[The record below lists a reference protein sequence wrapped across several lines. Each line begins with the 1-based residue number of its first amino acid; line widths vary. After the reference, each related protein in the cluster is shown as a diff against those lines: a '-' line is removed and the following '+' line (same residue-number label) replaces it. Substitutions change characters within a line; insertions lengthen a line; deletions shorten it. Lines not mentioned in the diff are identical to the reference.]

1 MDIDIFRISLT
12 LACPMDLRLYPL
24 DKQVCVLQIASYGWA
39 TDDLVYKWKD
49 VDPVQ
54 IVPGLHLPRFT
65 LEQYKSAYCNVIT
78 NTGEYS
84 CLKVE
89 LIFKRE
95 FSYYLITIYVP
106 CCMLVIVSWVSFWLD
121 QNAIPARLSLGVTT
135 LLTMSTQT
143 SGISAQ
149 LPPVSYTKAID
160 VWTGACQGF
169 VFCAL
174 LEFALVNYA
183 SRSDMQ
189 RERARERI
197 ERARRQWE
205 VEHTDNN
212 HTNNTSSLP
221 SQHSQHS
228 EHSQHSQ
235 YTALLSMQNGG
246 EASTPRVSL
255 RGYPIGYPHPPSYM
269 NQSTPL
275 ERPCEIHLASKG
287 GFGCYRTKS
296 LLSKF
301 ASRAKRID
309 VISRFIFPLL
319 FAIFNLAYWLYYLLA
334 KGSNEDFED

>member
-1 MDIDIFRISLT
+1 MTFVI
-12 LACPMDLRLYPL
+12 
-24 DKQVCVLQIASYGWA
+24 KSYS
-39 TDDLVYKWKD
+39 
-49 VDPVQ
+49 
-54 IVPGLHLPRFT
+54 HFF
-65 LEQYKSAYCNVIT
+65 S
-78 NTGEYS
+78 GEYS

-121 QNAIPARLSLGVTT
+121 QNAIPARVSLGVTT

-189 RERARERI
+189 RERARERM

-205 VEHTDNN
+205 LEHADSLDQNN
-212 HTNNTSSLP
+212 SMSRGPMHNHVNQVP
-221 SQHSQHS
+221 SY
-228 EHSQHSQ
+228 EA
-235 YTALLSMQNGG
+235 TVLSM
-246 EASTPRVSL
+246 V
-255 RGYPIGYPHPPSYM
+255 
-269 NQSTPL
+269 
-275 ERPCEIHLASKG
+275 
-287 GFGCYRTKS
+287 
-296 LLSKF
+296 
-301 ASRAKRID
+301 
-309 VISRFIFPLL
+309 
-319 FAIFNLAYWLYYLLA
+319 
-334 KGSNEDFED
+334 

>member
-1 MDIDIFRISLT
+1 MHYNI
-12 LACPMDLRLYPL
+12 
-24 DKQVCVLQIASYGWA
+24 IADGWA

-121 QNAIPARLSLGVTT
+121 QHAIPARVSLGVTT

-160 VWTGACQGF
+160 VWTGACQ
-169 VFCAL
+169 V
-174 LEFALVNYA
+174 
-183 SRSDMQ
+183 
-189 RERARERI
+189 RAGI
-197 ERARRQWE
+197 
-205 VEHTDNN
+205 V
-212 HTNNTSSLP
+212 
-221 SQHSQHS
+221 
-228 EHSQHSQ
+228 
-235 YTALLSMQNGG
+235 
-246 EASTPRVSL
+246 VIK
-255 RGYPIGYPHPPSYM
+255 PI
-269 NQSTPL
+269 
-275 ERPCEIHLASKG
+275 
-287 GFGCYRTKS
+287 
-296 LLSKF
+296 
-301 ASRAKRID
+301 
-309 VISRFIFPLL
+309 
-319 FAIFNLAYWLYYLLA
+319 
-334 KGSNEDFED
+334 